1 MISFFLTLLRL
12 FRGLRKGFKDP
23 QFRSLGI
30 FVLFL
35 LLSGTIFYNQIEHWS
50 YLDAFYFSVT
60 TLTTVGLGDLAPKTD
75 LGKIF
80 TIIYIFIGV
89 GTLLSFITIL
99 AAHTQSQDP
108 ISAHLGG
115 LNRNNNKA
123 EEKKKEDHDE

>member
-12 FRGLRKGFKDP
+12 FRGLRKGFKDRH
-23 QFRSLGI
+23 FRSLGI

-35 LLSGTIFYNQIEHWS
+35 LLSGTIFYHQVEHWS
-50 YLDAFYFSVT
+50 FLDAIYFSVT

-99 AAHTQSQDP
+99 AAHTHSQDP

-115 LNRNNNKA
+115 LNRIDKKE